1 MSIKAQPKKLTPK
14 RERFCREYSVDYN
27 GTQAAIR
34 SGYSKHSAKE
44 IASELLT
51 IPNVKARIE
60 ALQAKVAEKL
70 NITTEY
76 LTNELIENHNLARKS
91 KKLNDSNRAIELI
104 GKLHGKFVE
113 KIETKDTTFMD
124 FLKQTYGD
132 KTDNEEKT
140 R

>member
-27 GTQAAIR
+27 GAQAAIR
-34 SGYSKHSAKE
+34 AGYSKHSAKE

-70 NITTEY
+70 NITTEF
-76 LTNELIENHNLARKS
+76 LTRELLTNHNLARET
-91 KKLNDSNRAIELI
+91 KKLNDSNRALELVAKMH
-104 GKLHGKFVE
+104 GKLSEKIDIDE
-113 KIETKDTTFMD
+113 KIEININYKND
-124 FLKQTYGD
+124 
-132 KTDNEEKT
+132 
-140 R
+140 